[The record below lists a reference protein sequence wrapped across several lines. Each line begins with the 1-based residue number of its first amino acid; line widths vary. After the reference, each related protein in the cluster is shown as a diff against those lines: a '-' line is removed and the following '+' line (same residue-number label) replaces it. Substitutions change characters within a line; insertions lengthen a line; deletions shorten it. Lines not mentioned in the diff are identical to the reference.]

1 GGQGGQM
8 ATLELGRLTKVKG
21 FREALD
27 LGESARARVLEDL
40 YWIDNDRT
48 RPALLEYLG
57 IAPFQA
63 NSFRFIRRI
72 FKAAELRRD
81 AEVFGQLAYRF
92 EKTAPN
98 KVPYFY
104 VGPRSRNWGAASSG
118 RRTRGGRAATCGRGA
133 GGP

>member
-1 GGQGGQM
+1 FQRF
-8 ATLELGRLTKVKG
+8 ARRPG

-40 YWIDNDRT
+40 YGIDNDQVRT
-48 RPALLEYLG
+48 ALLEYLRV
-57 IAPFQA
+57 APFQA

-98 KVPYFY
+98 KFPYFY
-104 VGPRSRNWGAASSG
+104 VGSTLQKLGSASSG
-118 RRTRGGRAATCGRGA
+118 RRTRGGRAATCGRGS